1 MSLVWRQT
9 LRGSYFRVET
19 PNEVHPCE
27 VALSLCLDRTSLLGR
42 QWRAAAT
49 GRLSLDGLA
58 DAAMVTG
65 HLDVDLRWP
74 LHGRYDLRFAD
85 LQLRA
90 NVRPSPLRPIRS
102 LTRFW
107 GSLDQAGRTIALLH
121 LHFDLRRDL
130 AEMMQSLGRTTAH

>member
-1 MSLVWRQT
+1 MSLIWRQT

-19 PNEVHPCE
+19 PDEVHPCE
-27 VALSLCLDRTSLLGR
+27 VALTLSLDRRALRGR
-42 QWRAAAT
+42 HWRADAS
-49 GRLSLDGLA
+49 GRLSLDGLT
-58 DAAMVTG
+58 DAAAVTG

-74 LHGRYDLRFAD
+74 PRGRYDLRFAD

-90 NVRPSPLRPIRS
+90 NVRPSPLRPVRS

-107 GSLDQAGRTIALLH
+107 GSLEQSGRTIALLH

-130 AEMMQSLGRTTAH
+130 AEMMQSLGRTTAP